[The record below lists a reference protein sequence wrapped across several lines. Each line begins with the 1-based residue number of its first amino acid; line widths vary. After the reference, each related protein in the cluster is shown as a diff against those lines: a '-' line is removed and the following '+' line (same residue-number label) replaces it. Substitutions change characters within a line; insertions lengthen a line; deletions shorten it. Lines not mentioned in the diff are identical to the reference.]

1 MKRFLYDILADKW
14 LNKNGSI
21 KIYSDPHFGSIQCY
35 RMRHLVN
42 IPDKKDY
49 LNKFKDSDILK
60 AMAMHLDEDSL
71 VYGANGHYAVGGYYD
86 ITKVSSVFGDKDYNS
101 QSNID
106 DASGTTA
113 SELYRTNNNELP
125 ENLQKAVW
133 LKEY

>member
-1 MKRFLYDILADKW
+1 METK
-14 LNKNGSI
+14 
-21 KIYSDPHFGSIQCY
+21 
-35 RMRHLVN
+35 
-42 IPDKKDY
+42 
-49 LNKFKDSDILK
+49 KFKDSYILK

-86 ITKVSSVFGDKDYNS
+86 ITKVSSVFGGKDYNS

>member
-1 MKRFLYDILADKW
+1 METK
-14 LNKNGSI
+14 
-21 KIYSDPHFGSIQCY
+21 
-35 RMRHLVN
+35 
-42 IPDKKDY
+42 
-49 LNKFKDSDILK
+49 KFKDSDILK

-101 QSNID
+101 KSNID

>member
-1 MKRFLYDILADKW
+1 METK
-14 LNKNGSI
+14 
-21 KIYSDPHFGSIQCY
+21 
-35 RMRHLVN
+35 
-42 IPDKKDY
+42 
-49 LNKFKDSDILK
+49 KFKDSDILK
-60 AMAMHLDEDSL
+60 AMDMHLDEDSL

-101 QSNID
+101 KSNID